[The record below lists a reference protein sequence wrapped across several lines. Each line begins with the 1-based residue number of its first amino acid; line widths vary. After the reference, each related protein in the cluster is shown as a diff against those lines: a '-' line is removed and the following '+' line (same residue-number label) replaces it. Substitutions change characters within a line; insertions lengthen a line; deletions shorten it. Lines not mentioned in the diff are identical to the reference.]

1 MGKST
6 MSLRRWRPVL
16 AIIAAVG
23 GLAWGGSSHAECI
36 PLPSIDGVYN
46 QFFNDLAATGT
57 SSRLPV
63 GWRFVE
69 SGSSR
74 NSTLQADDGSSAN
87 GGAYSYGHAL
97 DSDRSLGSLRTSGA
111 AAVFGACFTN
121 TTGDQVTSLFIDYIA
136 RQWRL
141 GASARIDRLDFQISF
156 DATGLSN
163 GTWNDID
170 ALDVAT
176 LSSGTPGARDGAL
189 LPNVAELSTTISG
202 LTIPGASTF
211 WIRWRDLDAS
221 GNDDGLAIDNF
232 YLVPHGTATP
242 RDLNISNASVSEGN
256 SGNTV
261 MRFVASLSV
270 AAGAGGVTFTATTT
284 DGTARAGSDYT
295 AASLA
300 GVIAEGKTSTTVA
313 VDIHGDTDFENNEAF
328 TVALKDVT
336 GAHLAD
342 GLGTGTIVND
352 DVQVYSIGYIQGSGS
367 GNFTGVRV
375 RTRGIVT
382 ARTGNGFFIQTPD
395 ADVDGSAQT
404 SEGIYVQTD
413 TAPPAI
419 AAIGNYLMV
428 YGMVQEPVPADDPMQ
443 PSRTQIGGTPTI
455 TLLSTGN
462 PLPAPTMLPLISFN
476 GSFDQLERYEG
487 MRVAVG
493 DLQVTGASGG
503 TVNEA
508 NATATSNGLFHAV
521 QVGNPRPH
529 REAGIQAPDPAQ
541 SPLPVWDT
549 NPELIGVDT
558 DALGGAKLDVA
569 TGSIVRGLSGV
580 LDYAMR
586 RYTILRDRDNVV
598 TVEPHPPTHAA
609 RLPASSEFTVASYSL
624 GRFFDA
630 GDDASKQDVV
640 LTPTA
645 LAGRL
650 NKASLG
656 IRNYLHLPDI
666 LAVQEIENLA
676 TLRLLATKINDDEAA
691 AGRPDPGYVAYLVEG
706 NDATGLDIGLLV
718 KTVKVDGVQPRVEV
732 LSVQQLGKTA
742 TWVDPGLARST
753 LLNDRPP
760 LLLDARVHLAGPGV
774 FPITVVVVDQR
785 ARDGIDSQAT
795 SGATTLGDRVRQKRL
810 RQSEFIAGKV
820 QAMQAE
826 DSARHIVVLGNFNA
840 FELNDGYV
848 DVMDAVSGTQYYD
861 QTTLVAGDG
870 TTLVSPSL
878 YVLPT
883 YGAMTTYPYT
893 MVEDG
898 NMQSLD
904 HVMTNS
910 ALASA
915 ANQGIDFAHINAD
928 LPETRRN
935 SFATPSRLS
944 AHDPV
949 IAYFSIAKFADLAV
963 TARASTSAVHAGQ
976 SMGFTATVTNLGPDE
991 APYTGIGFAF
1001 DAVLPDL
1008 KIVAS
1013 PDWSCGGVEVAN
1025 GATSASC
1032 VAVNFGNGA
1041 NSTFALSATTPAA
1054 SAGTVIKLAT
1064 LATSSST
1071 DNTPANNQAVA
1082 ATSVLP

>member
-1 MGKST
+1 MERIRSRATRWLALTLLLAST
-6 MSLRRWRPVL
+6 S
-16 AIIAAVG
+16 AA
-23 GLAWGGSSHAECI
+23 AECI
-36 PLPSIDGVYN
+36 TLGQLWGPYSQSFDSLVVNGTSSQLPPGWTISEGAAGDGLIAANDGTATTPGVYSY
-46 QFFNDLAATGT
+46 ATGT
-57 SSRLPV
+57 
-63 GWRFVE
+63 
-69 SGSSR
+69 
-74 NSTLQADDGSSAN
+74 NSNRA
-87 GGAYSYGHAL
+87 
-97 DSDRSLGSLRTSGA
+97 LGSLANASIA
-111 AAVFGACFTN
+111 PVLGACFHNLTG
-121 TTGDQVTSLFIDYIA
+121 TTITSLSIDYGA
-136 RQWRL
+136 QQWRL
-141 GASARIDRLDFQISF
+141 GAPDRIDRLDFQISTN
-156 DATGLSN
+156 ATGLLDGSWLDVN
-163 GTWNDID
+163 
-170 ALDVAT
+170 ALDLKTVSTGTAGPREGTVAPNYVER
-176 LSSGTPGARDGAL
+176 LSPVSV
-189 LPNVAELSTTISG
+189 N
-202 LTIPGASTF
+202 IPPDATF
-211 WIRWRDLDAS
+211 WIRWKDYNVPGD
-221 GNDDGLAIDNF
+221 DDGLGIDWF
-232 YLVPHGTATP
+232 SLTP
-242 RDLNISNASVSEGN
+242 WGSNPPRLSLSGVNVLEGN
-256 SGNTV
+256 GGTTAAH
-261 MRFVASLSV
+261 FVARLDRP
-270 AAGAGGVTFTATTT
+270 AAAGGVHFIASTADFSADAGTDYVPVTLNGYIAAGKTATV
-284 DGTARAGSDYT
+284 
-295 AASLA
+295 L
-300 GVIAEGKTSTTVA
+300 TVNL
-313 VDIHGDTDFENNEAF
+313 IGDTDWEMDEQFQLQLGNA
-328 TVALKDVT
+328 T
-336 GAHLAD
+336 GAIITGWYAM
-342 GLGTGTIVND
+342 GTIRND
-352 DVQVYSIGYIQGSGS
+352 DPKIFEVHDIQAHRYFGSP
-367 GNFTGVRV
+367 VHV
-375 RTRGIVT
+375 RGIVT
-382 ARTGNGFFIQTPD
+382 ARSANGFFMQTPD
-395 ADVDGSAQT
+395 ADVDGTGQG
-404 SEGIYVQTD
+404 SEGLFVQTG
-413 TAPPAI
+413 TAPPSTASPGNLVI
-419 AAIGNYLMV
+419 AAGA
-428 YGMVQEPVPADDPMQ
+428 VQEFVPPNDPGS
-443 PSRTQIGGTPTI
+443 PSRTQLGGTPTVSVI
-455 TLLSTGN
+455 STGN
-462 PLPAPTMLPLISFN
+462 ALPAPILLPLISFN

-493 DLQVTGASGG
+493 DLQVTGPSGG

-558 DALGGAKLDVA
+558 DALGGAKLDLS

-580 LDYAMR
+580 LDYAKR

-742 TWVDPGLARST
+742 TWVDPGLARPT

-848 DVMDAVSGTQYYD
+848 DVMDVVSGTQYYD

-870 TTLVSPSL
+870 ATLVSPSL

-949 IAYFSIAKFADLAV
+949 IAYFSIAKFANLAV
-963 TARASTSAVHAGQ
+963 TARANTSAVHAGQ

-1041 NSTFALSATTPAA
+1041 NSTFALSATAPSA
-1054 SAGTVIKLAT
+1054 SAGNTIKLAA

-1071 DNTPANNQAVA
+1071 DNTPANNEAMA
-1082 ATSVLP
+1082 AISVSP